1 MINPDN
7 LEIVMLIALI
17 IILGCLVA
25 FILNLSRRLDRQFA
39 HIELSEAQFIS
50 VNKQI
55 NSEAVKRYEII
66 LEKLENLRADIESV
80 NSQAVKRYEVI
91 WDKIE
96 NLQSA
101 TLAKNDQLIDLIRM
115 GPVGSRRVD
124 QSGPNETPREP
135 PAEAA

>member
-1 MINPDN
+1 MSLWAATVSGSGLPNVFYGGTSMINPDN

-17 IILGCLVA
+17 VILGCLVA

-39 HIELSEAQFIS
+39 HIELSEAQFVI

-55 NSEAVKRYEII
+55 NSEAVKRYEVI
-66 LEKLENLRADIESV
+66 LEKLENLQVDIGAV

-96 NLQSA
+96 NLQA
-101 TLAKNDQLIDLIRM
+101 AMLEKKDQLIDL
-115 GPVGSRRVD
+115 
-124 QSGPNETPREP
+124 SGR
-135 PAEAA
+135 A

>member
-1 MINPDN
+1 MINPDH

-39 HIELSEAQFIS
+39 HIELSEAQFVS

-55 NSEAVKRYEII
+55 NSEAVKRYEVI
-66 LEKLENLRADIESV
+66 LDKLENLQADIESV

-96 NLQSA
+96 NLQA
-101 TLAKNDQLIDLIRM
+101 AMLEKNDQLIDLIRAGLVSYRPADHR
-115 GPVGSRRVD
+115 GPS
-124 QSGPNETPREP
+124 ETPREP